1 MQRYDKNI
9 KKSMGLVLLAG
20 AKKSTH
26 GTVYTVQCSS
36 GDLKWQLQSLNG
48 NQRCLVN
55 ILLTFYVKKNM
66 DKKRKIKTAY
76 KLRGCSKF

>member
-1 MQRYDKNI
+1 
-9 KKSMGLVLLAG
+9 MGLVLLAG
-20 AKKSTH
+20 AKKIDPRYS
-26 GTVYTVQCSS
+26 VQCSS